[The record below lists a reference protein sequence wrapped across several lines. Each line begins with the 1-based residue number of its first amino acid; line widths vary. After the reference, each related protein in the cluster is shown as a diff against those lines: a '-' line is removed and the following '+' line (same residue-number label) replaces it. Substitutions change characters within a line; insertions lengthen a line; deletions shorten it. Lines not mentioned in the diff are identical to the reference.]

1 MNFELKLQQKHNR
14 TIDRYT
20 DGMLTEKL
28 SLDTAI
34 RLFGDDSFSVEKVA
48 MVVDELC
55 KFSIITFKM
64 FNEKGG

>member
-1 MNFELKLQQKHNR
+1 MNFELNLQQKHNR

-20 DGMLTEKL
+20 DGMLPEKL
-28 SLDTAI
+28 SLDTAK
-34 RLFGDDSFSVEKVA
+34 RLLGDDSFSVENVA

-64 FNEKGG
+64 FNEKRG